1 MKFNILILLVV
12 VILLLFGCKEKGTR
26 YESHIFNSNKNE
38 KTLLYRF
45 LKPLKYRKNIEYP
58 LVIFLHGAGE
68 RGEDNM
74 KQLMHGA
81 KIFETKENLKK
92 YPTFVIAPQCPK
104 GQRWVEVDWSLEKH
118 SMPENPSEPVA
129 LLMELIESV
138 ENQYNIDKDR
148 IYVTGLS
155 MGGFGTW
162 DLLARYPD
170 VFSAGAPVCGGAD
183 VTTAKIIKDIPI
195 WAFHGS
201 IDKTVNPQRTRDMI
215 NAIIDAGGNPKF
227 TEYDSVA
234 HNSWDNAYGDPKLLE
249 WMFKQGK

>member
-1 MKFNILILLVV
+1 MKFKGVIMFVMLLM
-12 VILLLFGCKEKGTR
+12 IFGCGKKETK
-26 YESHIFNSNKNE
+26 YEAYKFKNGGNRD
-38 KTLLYRF
+38 TLLYRL
-45 LKPLKYRKNIEYP
+45 LKPVNYDKEIKYP

-68 RGEDNM
+68 RGQDNI

-81 KIFETKENLKK
+81 KIFETDENLEK
-92 YPTFVIAPQCPK
+92 YSSFVIAPQCPE
-104 GQRWVEVDWSLEKH
+104 GQRWVEVDWNLDKH
-118 SMPENPSEPVA
+118 TMPENPSEPVR
-129 LLMELIESV
+129 LLMKLIDSFEK
-138 ENQYNIDKDR
+138 QYNIDKDR

-162 DLLARYPD
+162 DLIARYPD
-170 VFSAGAPVCGGAD
+170 MFAAAAPICGGGD
-183 VTTAKIIKDIPI
+183 VKTANIIKDIPI

-215 NAIIDAGGNPKF
+215 KAIEDAGGNPKF

-249 WMFKQGK
+249 WMFEQEK